1 MIFQYMQWPSPQTD
15 IPHDYMVFLDIPEYS
30 STCSEFPRQTM
41 TSWYSALFHDIP
53 RVVWW
58 GQPFSHFCG
67 KGGSGA
73 DAPLRRYRNIPKVVL
88 ERPRGVLGLSAMHD
102 ITTYAIPLC
111 SSIFSIIFNE
121 LPRQTITLVFIVF
134 YDAPRYSMI
143 FQYGQWASK
152 TDKPWYHCIPYDSTK
167 LFDTPWYSN
176 ICGDL
181 PTDWYCTI
189 FVEIPW
195 YSSTRSE
202 LLKQT
207 LTSHH
212 DIPRCST
219 TFLVLFG
226 EASLFLIF
234 VARVARVPMPP
245 SGDTEISPK

>member
-1 MIFQYMQWPSPQTD
+1 MIFRVVPRHSSCCLVRPACFSFLWRGWLGCRCPAPAIQKYPQSSAWEAEGRFAAFSNAWYHDIRHSIMFLNIQHYIQRASKADHYMSFHCVLWCPL
-15 IPHDYMVFLDIPEYS
+15 I
-30 STCSEFPRQTM
+30 
-41 TSWYSALFHDIP
+41 FHDIP
-53 RVVWW
+53 IWSMSF
-58 GQPFSHFCG
+58 Q
-67 KGGSGA
+67 
-73 DAPLRRYRNIPKVVL
+73 D
-88 ERPRGVLGLSAMHD
+88 
-102 ITTYAIPLC
+102 
-111 SSIFSIIFNE
+111 
-121 LPRQTITLVFIVF
+121 RQTMISW
-134 YDAPRYSMI
+134 YSI
-143 FQYGQWASK
+143 
-152 TDKPWYHCIPYDSTK
+152 DSFK

-219 TFLVLFG
+219 TFLVLVG

>member
-1 MIFQYMQWPSPQTD
+1 
-15 IPHDYMVFLDIPEYS
+15 
-30 STCSEFPRQTM
+30 M
-41 TSWYSALFHDIP
+41 TLWYSALFHDIP

-88 ERPRGVLGLSAMHD
+88 ERPRGVLRLSAMHD
-102 ITTYAIPLC
+102 ITTYAIPVC

-152 TDKPWYHCIPYDSTK
+152 TDKPWYHGIPYDSTN

-219 TFLVLFG
+219 TFLVLVG

>member
-1 MIFQYMQWPSPQTD
+1 MIFRVVPRHSSCCLVRPAFFSFLWRGWLGCRCPPPAIQKYPQ
-15 IPHDYMVFLDIPEYS
+15 S
-30 STCSEFPRQTM
+30 STWEAEGRFGAFMISRHTP
-41 TSWYSALFHDIP
+41 FHYVP
-53 RVVWW
+53 
-58 GQPFSHFCG
+58 Q
-67 KGGSGA
+67 
-73 DAPLRRYRNIPKVVL
+73 Y
-88 ERPRGVLGLSAMHD
+88 
-102 ITTYAIPLC
+102 
-111 SSIFSIIFNE
+111 FSIIFNE

-152 TDKPWYHCIPYDSTK
+152 TDKPWYHGIPYDSTK

-181 PTDWYCTI
+181 ATDWYCTI